1 MIRITQFVHGK
12 GTVSEAIKHRKKAP
26 GKMPRNL
33 LAFSE
38 KRRPIIFWNLT
49 NRCNLACS
57 HCYINAHPGARRD
70 DELSTEEMK
79 AVIDDLN
86 AMGTPLILLSGG
98 EPLVRDDFWEI
109 AGYIQEKGMKSAL
122 STNGTLIDPEVALR
136 LKNTGVEYVGVSL
149 DGATPKTH
157 DRLRNRAGSFAASL
171 RALQACKAI
180 DLPCGVRI
188 TVSKDNFRELG
199 ALIDLAG
206 EVGASRFCVYWLVP
220 SGRGQD
226 GHASRQLSPAEV
238 QEVIGQLYRKA
249 HEIDPKKLE
258 ILTVDSPQDAV
269 YFLQRMREEDP
280 KNACTV
286 EQLLS
291 FMGSGCSA
299 GDRVANIDPSGN
311 VFPCQFAQEA
321 SLRIGNVREE
331 KFSSLWNDAGN
342 KVLAAFRKR
351 PVQLEGACGACAE
364 RKLCGGGCR
373 VRAWAQNHSLSSEDP
388 FCSVRTPEPA
398 TDGCSTG

>member
-12 GTVSEAIKHRKKAP
+12 GTVSEVIKHRKKAP
-26 GKMPRNL
+26 GEMPRNL

-49 NRCNLACS
+49 NRCNLSCS
-57 HCYINAHPGARRD
+57 HCYINAHPGARRK
-70 DELSTEEMK
+70 DELSTAEIQV
-79 AVIDDLN
+79 VIDDLA

-98 EPLVRDDFWEI
+98 EPLMREDFWEI
-109 AGYIQEKGMKSAL
+109 AEYIQGKGMKSAL
-122 STNGTLIDPEVALR
+122 STNGTLIDTEVAIR
-136 LKNTGVEYVGVSL
+136 LKNSGVEYVGVSL
-149 DGATPKTH
+149 DGATAETH
-157 DRLRNRAGSFAASL
+157 DRIRNRTGSFAGSL
-171 RALQACKAI
+171 RALRACRAI
-180 DLPCGVRI
+180 GLPCGVRI
-188 TVSKDNFRELG
+188 TVTKDNFRELG
-199 ALIDLAG
+199 ALIDLAT

-226 GHASRQLSPAEV
+226 GHASRQLAPAEV
-238 QEVIGQLYRKA
+238 QEVIGQLYQKA
-249 HEIDPKKLE
+249 HEIDPKNLE

-269 YFLQRMREEDP
+269 YFLQRMRQEDP
-280 KNACTV
+280 KNASTV
-286 EQLLS
+286 EKLLS

-321 SLRIGNVREE
+321 SLRIGNVRQE

-351 PVQLEGACGACAE
+351 PVQLEGACGTCAE
-364 RKLCGGGCR
+364 QKLCGGGCR
-373 VRAWAQNHSLSSEDP
+373 VRAWAQNRSLSSEDP
-388 FCSVRTPEPA
+388 FCSVRTLEPA
-398 TDGCSTG
+398 DGCGAE